1 MSEKNF
7 SSDQFGWGVVLGK
20 KLAVSSVR
28 SWKVTRIPSQTTY
41 KITVYLRA
49 FRIVPAEKRIEYIE
63 MLDGV
68 IKRLLTMIN
77 AKKTPT
83 SVRLKAMMVFNYLI
97 NTAYRMINDV
107 EVKELEQ
114 QTTTLEEE
122 ARRSAAEDSDE
133 EEETNPT

>member
-7 SSDQFGWGVVLGK
+7 SSDQSGDDVVLGK
-20 KLAVSSVR
+20 KLALSSVR
-28 SWKVTRIPSQTTY
+28 SRKVTRIPSQTTY

-77 AKKTPT
+77 SKKTKTP
-83 SVRLKAMMVFNYLI
+83 VRLKCMMVFNYLI
-97 NTAYRMINDV
+97 NTSYNMITDV
-107 EVKELEQ
+107 EVEELER
-114 QTTTLEEE
+114 QTAELEEE
-122 ARRSAAEDSDE
+122 AKRSATEDSDDE
-133 EEETNPT
+133 EENNPT